1 MKKENIF
8 KELNLSEKSKGELS
22 EYMTNRFNTE
32 NKIPEK
38 IEDEPF
44 IEPWKNVID
53 LAKKE
58 GIEKAFNEKVPHGS
72 EDIKLKNPDKISV
85 EIYYSVAGNIP
96 VIYAKNE
103 DDFYELVTKI
113 VHTGKVM
120 LGLKKTGACFA
131 FGINNKFVIL
141 SNKPY
146 SNVPAE
152 RLGLEEEQWRN
163 FSVIIRREHECTHY
177 FTKRFLGSSQNNL
190 HDELIAD
197 FAGIYCAA
205 GTFYADWFLIGM
217 GIEEKT
223 GDISKGRFPV
233 YTSKLSDES
242 KEALRKI
249 MIKVAKNVET
259 WSKKPEVQKMSR
271 NERILF
277 LCKNSLADLYYLY

>member
-1 MKKENIF
+1 MKMENIF
-8 KELNLSEKSKGELS
+8 KELKLDGKVRSELS
-22 EYMTNRFNTE
+22 EYMINRFKVG

-38 IEDEPF
+38 IDDEPF
-44 IEPWKNVID
+44 IEPWKAVIE
-53 LAKKE
+53 LAKSK
-58 GIEKAFNEKVPHGS
+58 GIEKAFNEKVPHGN
-72 EDIKLKNPDKISV
+72 EDIKLKSPDLVNI
-85 EIYYSVAGNIP
+85 EIYNSVAGNIP
-96 VIYAKNE
+96 VIYVKDEN
-103 DDFYELVTKI
+103 DFYELVTKI
-113 VHTGKVM
+113 VHKGKVSP
-120 LGLKKTGACFA
+120 GLKKTGACFA

-163 FSVIIRREHECTHY
+163 FSVVIRREHECTHY

-197 FAGIYCAA
+197 FAGIYCAV

-217 GIEEKT
+217 GIEENT
-223 GDISKGRFPV
+223 GNITKGRFPV
-233 YTSKLSDES
+233 YTLKLSDES

-249 MIKVAKNVET
+249 MIKVARNVEI
-259 WSKKPEVQKMSR
+259 WSNKPETKKMSR

-277 LCKNSLADLYYLY
+277 LCKNSLADLYYL

>member
-1 MKKENIF
+1 MKIENIF
-8 KELNLSEKSKGELS
+8 NELNLSENAKAELK
-22 EYMTNRFNTE
+22 EYMTNRFKFETE
-32 NKIPEK
+32 IPDK

-53 LAKKE
+53 LAKIK
-58 GIEKAFNEKVPHGS
+58 GIEKAFNEKVPHGN
-72 EDIKLKNPDKISV
+72 EDIKLKNPELIKV
-85 EIYYSVAGNIP
+85 EIYNSVAGNIP
-96 VIYAKNE
+96 VIYANNE

-113 VHTGKVM
+113 VHKGKVM
-120 LGLKKTGACFA
+120 PGLKKTGACFA

-152 RLGLEEEQWRN
+152 RLGLEEEQWKN

-205 GTFYADWFLIGM
+205 GSFHADWFLIGM

-249 MIKVAKNVET
+249 MIKVAKNVEK
-259 WSKKPEVQKMSR
+259 WSNKPETKKMSR

-277 LCKNSLADLYYLY
+277 LCKNSLAELYYL

>member
-8 KELNLSEKSKGELS
+8 KELNLSEKAKNELS
-22 EYMTNRFNTE
+22 EYMANRFKTE

-72 EDIKLKNPDKISV
+72 EDIKLKNPDKVSL

-96 VIYAKNE
+96 VIYAKDE

-113 VHTGKVM
+113 VHKGKVM
-120 LGLKKTGACFA
+120 PGLEKTGACFA

-152 RLGLEEEQWRN
+152 RLKLEEEQWRN
-163 FSVIIRREHECTHY
+163 GEKY
-177 FTKRFLGSSQNNL
+177 
-190 HDELIAD
+190 
-197 FAGIYCAA
+197 
-205 GTFYADWFLIGM
+205 
-217 GIEEKT
+217 EES
-223 GDISKGRFPV
+223 I
-233 YTSKLSDES
+233 
-242 KEALRKI
+242 
-249 MIKVAKNVET
+249 
-259 WSKKPEVQKMSR
+259 
-271 NERILF
+271 
-277 LCKNSLADLYYLY
+277 

>member
-1 MKKENIF
+1 MKMENIF
-8 KELNLSEKSKGELS
+8 EELNLDEKVKSELS
-22 EYMTNRFNTE
+22 EYMINRFKIG

-44 IEPWKNVID
+44 IEPWKNIID
-53 LAKKE
+53 LARKE
-58 GIEKAFNEKVPHGS
+58 GIEKAFNEKVPHGT
-72 EDIKLKNPDKISV
+72 ENIRLKNPESVSV
-85 EIYYSVAGNIP
+85 EIYNSVAGNIP

-113 VHTGKVM
+113 VHKGKISP
-120 LGLKKTGACFA
+120 GLKKTGACFA
-131 FGINNKFVIL
+131 FGLNNKFVIL

-152 RLGLEEEQWRN
+152 RLGLEEEKWRN

-197 FAGIYCAA
+197 FAGIYCAV

-233 YTSKLSDES
+233 YTFKLSGDS

-249 MIKVAKNVET
+249 MIKVAKNVEI
-259 WSKKPEVQKMSR
+259 WSNKPETKEMSR

-277 LCKNSLADLYYLY
+277 LCKNSLTDLYYLY